1 MKKVFSFFKN
11 SNETK
16 ERKFVEVGNNRFLKN
31 FKKITLTLY
40 VLLLIISYYITL
52 VPINLKS
59 IEFYGYATFMLFVL
73 AFIFFIDSFFNE
85 KSKIIY
91 KTLLKII
98 IVMIV
103 ATIISN
109 IYSSPILQSKRYASL
124 IKKQTSIFEEDIK
137 QADFTKLPVVDRDT
151 AIKLGARKMG
161 EMGDLVS
168 QYNIDETYSQIALGE
183 KPVRVTPLVYAD
195 FVKWFLNKDKGIP
208 YYIKSDMVTQNASLV
223 KLDEPIMYSM
233 SDKFSRNLYRHIRF
247 SYPTAIIDDINFETD
262 DEGKPYF
269 IATAVEPTIGLFGAP
284 DTKYIIIVDAHSGKM
299 EKYKVG
305 NVPEWVDRVYP
316 ANMIIT
322 QLDDNGKFER
332 GFLNSKIKQEGV
344 TKTTDGYNYLISG
357 NDISLYTGITSVLA
371 DESNIGFVIVN
382 MRTKETKFYPVSS
395 AEEFSVM
402 DSAKGA
408 VQEKGYDATFPLLI
422 NVYNRPTYFMSLK
435 DKASLI
441 KMYSL
446 VDAQNYQKVAVGNT
460 IEETVENYQKIT
472 SDIMNNVGASSEK
485 TIVIEDIQS
494 VVIDGNTLY
503 YIKAKDEEKILS
515 ASINIDPRLAFVKIE
530 DTIEV
535 SGSDMGSVFVITK
548 LK

>member
-11 SNETK
+11 ANETK
-16 ERKFVEVGNNRFLKN
+16 ERKFVEVGNNKFLRN

-40 VLLLIISYYITL
+40 LLLLVISYYIAL

-59 IEFYGYATFMLFVL
+59 VEFYGYATVMLFIL
-73 AFIFFIDSFFNE
+73 SFIFFIDSFFNE

-91 KTLLKII
+91 KTLLKISI
-98 IVMIV
+98 AMIV
-103 ATIISN
+103 ITALSN
-109 IYSSPILQSKRYASL
+109 LYSSPILQSKRYASL
-124 IKKQTSIFEEDIK
+124 IKKQTSVFEEDIK

-208 YYIKSDMVTQNASLV
+208 YYIKIDMVTQNASLV
-223 KLDEPIMYSM
+223 KLDEHIMYSM

-299 EKYKVG
+299 EKYKTG

-357 NDISLYTGITSVLA
+357 SDISLYTGITSVLA

-460 IEETVENYQKIT
+460 VEETVENYQKIT

-494 VVIDGNTLY
+494 VVIDSNTLY

-515 ASINIDPRLAFVKIE
+515 ASINIDPRLAFIKAG

>member
-16 ERKFVEVGNNRFLKN
+16 ERKFVEVGNNRFLNN

-208 YYIKSDMVTQNASLV
+208 YYIKIDMVTQNASLV

-460 IEETVENYQKIT
+460 VEETVENYQKIT

-515 ASINIDPRLAFVKIE
+515 ASINIDPRLAFIKIG

>member
-11 SNETK
+11 ANETK
-16 ERKFVEVGNNRFLKN
+16 ERKFVEVGNNKFLRN

-40 VLLLIISYYITL
+40 LLLLVISYYIAL

-59 IEFYGYATFMLFVL
+59 VEFYGYATVMLFIL

-85 KSKIIY
+85 KSRLIY
-91 KTLLKII
+91 KTLLKISI
-98 IVMIV
+98 AMIV
-103 ATIISN
+103 ITALSN
-109 IYSSPILQSKRYASL
+109 LYSSPILQSKRYASL
-124 IKKQTSIFEEDIK
+124 IKKQTSVFEEDIK

-208 YYIKSDMVTQNASLV
+208 YYIKIDMVTQNASLV

-247 SYPTAIIDDINFETD
+247 SYPTAIIDDINFETN

-299 EKYKVG
+299 EKYKTG

-357 NDISLYTGITSVLA
+357 SDISLYTGITSVLA

-460 IEETVENYQKIT
+460 VEETVENYQKIT

-494 VVIDGNTLY
+494 VVIDSNTLY

-515 ASINIDPRLAFVKIE
+515 ASINVDPRLAFIKAG

>member
-59 IEFYGYATFMLFVL
+59 IEFYGYATVMLFVL

-208 YYIKSDMVTQNASLV
+208 YYIKIDMVTQNASLV

-284 DTKYIIIVDAHSGKM
+284 DTKYIIIVDAHNGKM

-460 IEETVENYQKIT
+460 VEETVENYQKIT

-485 TIVIEDIQS
+485 AIVIEDIQS
-494 VVIDGNTLY
+494 VVIDSNTLY

-515 ASINIDPRLAFVKIE
+515 ASINIDPRLAFVKIG

>member
-208 YYIKSDMVTQNASLV
+208 YYIKIDMVTQNASLV
-223 KLDEPIMYSM
+223 KLDEPIIYSM

-460 IEETVENYQKIT
+460 VEETVENYQKIT

-515 ASINIDPRLAFVKIE
+515 ASINIDPRLAFIKIG

>member
-208 YYIKSDMVTQNASLV
+208 YYIKIDMVTQNASLV

-402 DSAKGA
+402 DSARGA

>member
-1 MKKVFSFFKN
+1 MKKVFNFFKN
-11 SNETK
+11 SNESK
-16 ERKFVEVGNNRFLKN
+16 ERKFVEVGNNKFLRN

-40 VLLLIISYYITL
+40 VLLLIISYYIAL

-59 IEFYGYATFMLFVL
+59 IEFYGYATVMLFIL

-85 KSKIIY
+85 KSRLIY
-91 KTLLKII
+91 KTLLKISI
-98 IVMIV
+98 AMIV
-103 ATIISN
+103 ITALSN
-109 IYSSPILQSKRYASL
+109 LYSSPILQSKRYASL
-124 IKKQTSIFEEDIK
+124 IKKQTSVFEEDIK

-208 YYIKSDMVTQNASLV
+208 YYIKIDMVTQNASLV

-299 EKYKVG
+299 EKYKTG

-357 NDISLYTGITSVLA
+357 SDISLYTGITSVLA

-460 IEETVENYQKIT
+460 VEETVENYQKIT

-494 VVIDGNTLY
+494 VVIDSNTLY

-515 ASINIDPRLAFVKIE
+515 ASINVDPRLAFIKAG

>member
-40 VLLLIISYYITL
+40 LLLLIISYYIAL

-208 YYIKSDMVTQNASLV
+208 YYIKIDMVTQNASLV

-357 NDISLYTGITSVLA
+357 SDISLYTGITSVLA

-460 IEETVENYQKIT
+460 VEETVENYQKIT

-485 TIVIEDIQS
+485 TIVIEDIQN

-515 ASINIDPRLAFVKIE
+515 ASINVDPRFAFVKIG

>member
-1 MKKVFSFFKN
+1 MKKVFNFFKN
-11 SNETK
+11 SNESK

-208 YYIKSDMVTQNASLV
+208 YYIKIDMVTQNASLV

-299 EKYKVG
+299 EKYKTG

-460 IEETVENYQKIT
+460 VEETVENYQKIT

-515 ASINIDPRLAFVKIE
+515 ASINIDPRLAFIKIG

>member
-59 IEFYGYATFMLFVL
+59 IEFYGYATVMLFVL

-195 FVKWFLNKDKGIP
+195 FIKWFLNKDKGIP
-208 YYIKSDMVTQNASLV
+208 YYIKIDMVTQNASLV

-460 IEETVENYQKIT
+460 VEETVENYQKIT

-515 ASINIDPRLAFVKIE
+515 ASINIDPRLAFIKIG

>member
-1 MKKVFSFFKN
+1 
-11 SNETK
+11 
-16 ERKFVEVGNNRFLKN
+16 
-31 FKKITLTLY
+31 
-40 VLLLIISYYITL
+40 
-52 VPINLKS
+52 
-59 IEFYGYATFMLFVL
+59 
-73 AFIFFIDSFFNE
+73 
-85 KSKIIY
+85 
-91 KTLLKII
+91 
-98 IVMIV
+98 
-103 ATIISN
+103 
-109 IYSSPILQSKRYASL
+109 
-124 IKKQTSIFEEDIK
+124 
-137 QADFTKLPVVDRDT
+137 
-151 AIKLGARKMG
+151 
-161 EMGDLVS
+161 
-168 QYNIDETYSQIALGE
+168 
-183 KPVRVTPLVYAD
+183 
-195 FVKWFLNKDKGIP
+195 
-208 YYIKSDMVTQNASLV
+208 
-223 KLDEPIMYSM
+223 
-233 SDKFSRNLYRHIRF
+233 
-247 SYPTAIIDDINFETD
+247 
-262 DEGKPYF
+262 
-269 IATAVEPTIGLFGAP
+269 
-284 DTKYIIIVDAHSGKM
+284 M
-299 EKYKVG
+299 EKYKTG

-357 NDISLYTGITSVLA
+357 SDISLYTGITSVLA

-460 IEETVENYQKIT
+460 VEETVENYQKIT

-494 VVIDGNTLY
+494 VVIDSNTLY

-515 ASINIDPRLAFVKIE
+515 ASINIDPRLAFIKAG

>member
-59 IEFYGYATFMLFVL
+59 IEFYGYATVMLFVL

-208 YYIKSDMVTQNASLV
+208 YYIKIDMVTQNASLV

-357 NDISLYTGITSVLA
+357 SDISLYTGITSVLA

-460 IEETVENYQKIT
+460 VEETVENYQKIT

-494 VVIDGNTLY
+494 VVIDSNTLY

-515 ASINIDPRLAFVKIE
+515 ASINVDPRLAFIKIG

>member
-11 SNETK
+11 ANETK
-16 ERKFVEVGNNRFLKN
+16 ERKFVEVGNNKFLRN

-40 VLLLIISYYITL
+40 LLLLVISYYIAL

-59 IEFYGYATFMLFVL
+59 VEFYGYATVMLFIL
-73 AFIFFIDSFFNE
+73 SFIFFIDSFFNE

-91 KTLLKII
+91 KTLLKISI
-98 IVMIV
+98 AMIV
-103 ATIISN
+103 ITALSN
-109 IYSSPILQSKRYASL
+109 LYSSPILQSKRYASL
-124 IKKQTSIFEEDIK
+124 IKKQTSVFEEDIK

-208 YYIKSDMVTQNASLV
+208 YYIKIDMVTQNASLV

-299 EKYKVG
+299 EKYKTG

-357 NDISLYTGITSVLA
+357 SDISLYTGITSVLA

-460 IEETVENYQKIT
+460 VEETVENYQKIT

-494 VVIDGNTLY
+494 VVIDSNTLY

-515 ASINIDPRLAFVKIE
+515 ASINIDPRLAFIKAG

>member
-59 IEFYGYATFMLFVL
+59 IEFYGYATVMLFVL

-85 KSKIIY
+85 KSRLIY

-124 IKKQTSIFEEDIK
+124 IKKQISIFEEDIK

-208 YYIKSDMVTQNASLV
+208 YYIKIDMVTQNASLV

-460 IEETVENYQKIT
+460 VEETVENYQKIT

-485 TIVIEDIQS
+485 AIVIEDIQS
-494 VVIDGNTLY
+494 VVIDSNTLY

-515 ASINIDPRLAFVKIE
+515 ASINIDPRLAFVKIG

>member
-1 MKKVFSFFKN
+1 MKKVFNFFKN

-16 ERKFVEVGNNRFLKN
+16 EKKFVEVGNNKFFRN

-40 VLLLIISYYITL
+40 VLLLIISYYIAL

-59 IEFYGYATFMLFVL
+59 VEFYGYATVMLFVL
-73 AFIFFIDSFFNE
+73 TFIFFLDSFFND
-85 KSKIIY
+85 KSKVIY

-103 ATIISN
+103 ITTLSN
-109 IYSSPILQSKRYASL
+109 LYSSPILQAKRYASL
-124 IKKQTSIFEEDIK
+124 VKKQISVFEDDIK
-137 QADFTKLPVVDRDT
+137 QADFAKLPVVDRDT

-195 FVKWFLNKDKGIP
+195 FVKWFLNRDKGIP
-208 YYIKSDMVTQNASLV
+208 YYIKIDMVTQNASLV

-262 DEGKPYF
+262 DDGKPYF

-284 DTKYIIIVDAHSGKM
+284 DTKYIIIVDAHNGKM
-299 EKYKVG
+299 EKYNVG

-357 NDISLYTGITSVLA
+357 SDISLYTGITSVLA

-408 VQEKGYDATFPLLI
+408 VQEKGYNATFPLLI

-460 IEETVENYQKIT
+460 VEETVENYQKIT
-472 SDIMNNVGASSEK
+472 SDIMNNVGSSSEK

-494 VVIDGNTLY
+494 VVLDGNTLY

-515 ASINIDPRLAFVKIE
+515 ASINIDPRLAFVKIG

-535 SGSDMGSVFVITK
+535 SGSDMGNVFIVTK

>member
-208 YYIKSDMVTQNASLV
+208 YYIKIDMVTQNASLV

-357 NDISLYTGITSVLA
+357 SDISLYTGITSVLA

-460 IEETVENYQKIT
+460 VEETVENYQKIT

-494 VVIDGNTLY
+494 VVIDSNTLY

-515 ASINIDPRLAFVKIE
+515 ASINIDPRLAFVKIG

>member
-59 IEFYGYATFMLFVL
+59 IEFYGYATVMLFVL

-208 YYIKSDMVTQNASLV
+208 YYIKIDMVTQNASLV

-460 IEETVENYQKIT
+460 VEETVENYQKIT

-485 TIVIEDIQS
+485 TIVIKDIQS

-503 YIKAKDEEKILS
+503 YIKAKDEEKRLS
-515 ASINIDPRLAFVKIE
+515 ASINIDPRLAFIKIG